1 MSGPGTDRRG
11 DVCSR
16 QWGVGRAGAV
26 VLPAFLIGLTCGP
39 FAYAADSTGDTSASP
54 SSGSAATSSGSATGS
69 TSGGVV
75 SLPGAIPTP
84 PGAGAGFGIGPAGGL
99 GGGIGGTP
107 GGGLGTTPMAPPDFS
122 HQIEPIGGGPTGQAG
137 GVPLSSGVVFTP
149 RISISEAFNDNVF
162 LTDHGK
168 RADAI
173 TYVTPGFNLSGQT
186 SRIQG
191 TIDYAPSAAIYAQ
204 HGSQDYFAQNGNGD
218 ALITVIENAFY
229 VDLRGYAASTPT
241 LGGLP
246 IGSGG
251 GFATP
256 SVGGFSNQNVS
267 GQGKQNLTQTYDGA
281 ITPYYVHRFGGF
293 GTVRVGV
300 SAEAASSEGQTNQAA
315 AAFLNGNP
323 QLNPFGTIGTNG
335 KFNSHLL
342 TTSQSAQFDTG
353 ENFGRIH
360 DRVLLTGAQTEGNGV
375 ANNASTYFATNDLG
389 YAITRQITVFGEL
402 GYENVR
408 YSGTPPFRL
417 NDGIWAVGVTLT
429 PTADSTVTLGYG
441 RKYGFESF
449 FADVAYPI
457 TARTRFYGSYTT
469 GLGTDL
475 QQIQAAVGSSTI
487 DAFGNTIDATTG
499 APIFITNP
507 GVVNSG
513 NNTLYQNRTLSASLT
528 SSLDRDTFSLQ
539 FIYQTQKQVATTTTP
554 ATTGF
559 LATNAGLF
567 AGSNDNW
574 NGGVTWTHDLAQD
587 LQSNVY
593 VGYGEQNFGQQVGV
607 GSGNERFTSV
617 QASLTKAFTDTLS
630 GIIQYTYSD
639 RRSNIPGQT
648 YAQNIFL
655 IGITKHF

>member
-1 MSGPGTDRRG
+1 MSGPGTYQRADG
-11 DVCSR
+11 SSR
-16 QWGVGRAGAV
+16 QWGAGRVGAV
-26 VLPAFLIGLTCGP
+26 VLPAFLIGLTFGP
-39 FAYAADSTGDTSASP
+39 LAHAADSTGDASTSQSG
-54 SSGSAATSSGSATGS
+54 GSAATSSGNGTSS
-69 TSGGVV
+69 TSGGAV
-75 SLPGAIPTP
+75 SLPGAPPTP
-84 PGAGAGFGIGPAGGL
+84 PGAGAGFGIGPRGGL

-107 GGGLGTTPMAPPDFS
+107 GGGLGTTPVAPPDFS
-122 HQIEPIGGGPTGQAG
+122 HQIQPIGGGPTGQVA
-137 GVPLSSGVVFTP
+137 GVPLSSGVLFTP

-162 LTDHGK
+162 LTEHGK

-173 TYVTPGFNLSGQT
+173 TYITPGFNLSGQT

-191 TIDYAPSAAIYAQ
+191 TLDYAPSAAIYAQ
-204 HGSQDYFAQNGNGD
+204 NSSQNFIAQNANGN

-229 VDLRGYAASTPT
+229 VNLRGYAAVTPT

-251 GFATP
+251 FAAP
-256 SVGGFSNQNVS
+256 GGFGNQNVA

-293 GTVRVGV
+293 GTLRVGT
-300 SAEAASSEGQTNQAA
+300 SLEAASSEGETNQAA
-315 AAFLNGNP
+315 FLNANP
-323 QLNPFGTIGTNG
+323 QLNPFGTVGANG

-342 TTSQSAQFDTG
+342 TTSETAQFDTG
-353 ENFGRIH
+353 EDFGRIH
-360 DRVLLTGAQTEGNGV
+360 DRVLLQGTQTEGNGV
-375 ANNASTYFATNDLG
+375 ANNAQSYFATNDLG

-402 GYENVR
+402 GYEHIR

-417 NDGIWAVGVTLT
+417 DDGIWAVGVTLT
-429 PTADSTVTLGYG
+429 PTAESTVTLGYG

-457 TARTRFYGSYTT
+457 TTRTRFYASYTT

-487 DAFGNTIDATTG
+487 DAFGNTIDPATG

-507 GVVNSG
+507 GIVNNG
-513 NNTLYQNRTLSASLT
+513 NNTLYRNRTLT
-528 SSLDRDTFSLQ
+528 SSVSTALDRDTISLQ
-539 FIYQTQKQVATTTTP
+539 FIYQQQTQVASSTTP
-554 ATTGF
+554 AT
-559 LATNAGLF
+559 NAF
-567 AGSNDNW
+567 FTGSNDNW
-574 NGGVTWTHDLAQD
+574 NGAVTWTHDLSRD
-587 LQSNVY
+587 IQSNVY
-593 VGYGEQNFGQQVGV
+593 VGYGEQNFASVGNFGQTNQH
-607 GSGNERFTSV
+607 FTSV
-617 QASLTKAFTDTLS
+617 QASLTQAFTDSLS

-639 RRSNIPGQT
+639 RRSNFPGQS